1 MSEKEVIIDKLKQRG
16 YRITKQRKILLD
28 IILEDQ
34 CTSCK
39 EIYYKASKQDS
50 EIGAAT
56 VYRMINTLEEIGAIN
71 RSNMYKIDWEEPVEE
86 RSVNSGLSGREEDC
100 TIVFE
105 DNSSLQIPHQIWNQI
120 ILSGLEACGYGQ
132 KPAIRNIVME
142 TN

>member
-1 MSEKEVIIDKLKQRG
+1 MSEKEVIIDKLKKRG

-71 RSNMYKIDWEEPVEE
+71 RGNMYKIDWEESKGTRSASEDEE
-86 RSVNSGLSGREEDC
+86 C

-105 DNSSLQIPHQIWNQI
+105 DDSKLQIPHQIWNQVV
-120 ILSGLEACGYGQ
+120 LTGLEACGYGQ
-132 KPAIRNIVME
+132 KPAIRNIVLE